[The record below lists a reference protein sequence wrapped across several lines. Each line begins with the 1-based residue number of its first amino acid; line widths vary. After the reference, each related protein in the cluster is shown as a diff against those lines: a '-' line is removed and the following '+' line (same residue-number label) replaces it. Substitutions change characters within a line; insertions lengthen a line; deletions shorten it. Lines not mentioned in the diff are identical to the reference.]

1 MLHGRYYLV
10 DEGKFLPLI
19 AVVGR
24 IKAPTA
30 DDSKGLGT
38 GEWDEG
44 IAQRVRAER
53 DDDASWTRV
62 LETIY
67 WWPAREGKQW
77 PATLVPIPEWS
88 GAGAETD
95 AWTHFETTL
104 GLDDGY
110 RWEPLLSWFRSQ
122 GFAVEFARSSIT
134 SDQDKFGMG
143 VVLLTAR

>member
-1 MLHGRYYLV
+1 MPTRWIVENRAYY
-10 DEGKFLPLI
+10 P
-19 AVVGR
+19 
-24 IKAPTA
+24 
-30 DDSKGLGT
+30 

-110 RWEPLLSWFRSQ
+110 RWEPLPTDS
-122 GFAVEFARSSIT
+122 VEGHT
-134 SDQDKFGMG
+134 
-143 VVLLTAR
+143 